1 MEIFQVVYDGFLW
14 IIQFIYAG
22 IYDFVEEVMQ
32 ELVAWIV
39 IAKLQ
44 GMLFMMEFSWGVAKQ
59 IMINLNIGDY
69 IQEGFSG
76 LDPVLMGYLNF
87 FRIPESINLIV
98 QAIGTRLT
106 LTLMG
111 WSR

>member
-1 MEIFQVVYDGFLW
+1 MEFFKVIYDGFLF
-14 IIQFIYAG
+14 IIEFIYSG
-22 IYDFVEEVMQ
+22 IYEFVEEVMQ
-32 ELVAWIV
+32 ELVAWMV

-69 IQEGFSG
+69 IQTGFNG

-87 FRIPESINLIV
+87 FRVPESINLIV
-98 QAIGTRLT
+98 QAIATRVT
-106 LTLMG
+106 LKVMG
-111 WSR
+111 WQ

>member
-1 MEIFQVVYDGFLW
+1 MEIFKVIYDGFLF
-14 IIQFIYAG
+14 IIQFIYTG
-22 IYDFVEEVMQ
+22 VYEFVEEVLQ
-32 ELVAWIV
+32 ELVAWMV

-69 IQEGFSG
+69 IQTGFNG

-87 FRIPESINLIV
+87 FRVPESINLIV
-98 QAIGTRLT
+98 QAIATRLT
-106 LTLMG
+106 LKVMG
-111 WSR
+111 WQ

>member
-1 MEIFQVVYDGFLW
+1 MEFIDTIVDGITW
-14 IIQFIYAG
+14 IIDFIYVG
-22 IYDFVEEVMQ
+22 IYEFIEEIMQ
-32 ELVAWIV
+32 ELVAWLV

-44 GMLFMMEFSWGVAKQ
+44 TMLFLMEFSWGVAKQ

-69 IQEGFSG
+69 IQQGFSG

-98 QAIGTRLT
+98 QAIATRVT
-106 LTLMG
+106 LKVMG
-111 WSR
+111 WQ